1 MNVAE
6 LLTRLEGRFV
16 IGESTDH
23 ARSVT
28 GEPYV
33 VIGVQADEPI
43 PKIIGTVEEGRKRE
57 LSFDEETACWSALAA
72 FEEYALE
79 RKGVLYWRTKP
90 DLRWNEGLCTVY
102 MRCLISDKPAISAAA
117 A

>member
-6 LLTRLEGRFV
+6 LLTRIEDRFV
-16 IGESTDH
+16 IGEGTDH
-23 ARSVT
+23 AHSVT

-33 VIGVQADEPI
+33 VIGRQAYDEPLSKI
-43 PKIIGTVEEGRKRE
+43 PGTVEEGRKRD

-79 RKGVLYWRTKP
+79 RKGVLYWRIKP
-90 DLRWNEGLCTVY
+90 NLMRWNDG
-102 MRCLISDKPAISAAA
+102 R
-117 A
+117 